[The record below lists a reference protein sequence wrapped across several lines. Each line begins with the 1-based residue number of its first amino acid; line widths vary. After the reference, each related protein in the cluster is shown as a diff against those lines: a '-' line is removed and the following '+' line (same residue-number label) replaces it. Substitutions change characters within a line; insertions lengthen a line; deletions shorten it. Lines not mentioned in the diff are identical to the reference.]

1 MRVSINVKSNKGIPI
16 SSKIVQ
22 DNAKEEKAK
31 ILKNRL
37 GFWFKFF
44 NIYCKGYLICFCLW
58 ITFIKVWLEFPNKIN
73 N

>member
-37 GFWFKFF
+37 GF
-44 NIYCKGYLICFCLW
+44 
-58 ITFIKVWLEFPNKIN
+58 
-73 N
+73 